1 MSIPNPLLKF
11 VPSEFTEG
19 IFRAETKFGTV
30 TLVGNDR
37 DDKFSLFGPVISI
50 EVIILPILPPVTEIE
65 TCEPES
71 FGTCTEDGTVSELS
85 ILKVPMGSSTPKY
98 SIF

>member
-19 IFRAETKFGTV
+19 IFHAETKFGTV

-37 DDKFSLFGPVISI
+37 DEKFS
-50 EVIILPILPPVTEIE
+50 
-65 TCEPES
+65 
-71 FGTCTEDGTVSELS
+71 
-85 ILKVPMGSSTPKY
+85 
-98 SIF
+98 IFDPNGMR

>member
-19 IFRAETKFGTV
+19 IFHAETKFGTV

-37 DDKFSLFGPVISI
+37 DDKFSLFGPDGFSVDVGERRPFIDA
-50 EVIILPILPPVTEIE
+50 LKRATFL
-65 TCEPES
+65 
-71 FGTCTEDGTVSELS
+71 FGG
-85 ILKVPMGSSTPKY
+85 
-98 SIF
+98 